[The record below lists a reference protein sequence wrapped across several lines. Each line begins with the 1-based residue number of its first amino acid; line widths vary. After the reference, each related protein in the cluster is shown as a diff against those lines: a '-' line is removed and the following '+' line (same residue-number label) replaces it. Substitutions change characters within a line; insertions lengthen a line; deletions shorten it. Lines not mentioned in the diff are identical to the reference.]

1 MSKKTY
7 SPLDLSTEE
16 KLDVLSE
23 VRHYLEQDC
32 YDFQVCC
39 RNFHMAAGVFHATT
53 SVPATLVLSLLRSFV
68 EKDKT
73 QQDKL
78 MEDLAILFDTN
89 DHLELGSYVR
99 SLAGT
104 VPTWVPM

>member
-7 SPLDLSTEE
+7 SPIPLSTEE

-23 VRHYLEQDC
+23 VRNYLQQDV

-39 RNFHMAAGVFHATT
+39 RAFHLRAGHFDSSTA
-53 SVPATLVLSLLRSFV
+53 VPATLVLSLLRAFV
-68 EKDKT
+68 EKDKG

-78 MEDLAILFDTN
+78 MEDLALHFDVG